1 MATTTIDKAIVE
13 DLINFKLKR
22 IQTFISEILD
32 RWKEISATVFIEKAR
47 NGIYEDAENDA
58 IELRQLLAEENKLKT
73 LLQKI

>member
-13 DLINFKLKR
+13 DLIKFKLKR